1 MREVGVL
8 LVVSALEEMLVRMT
22 RWAVAGAGAGA
33 VETVPVN
40 KESVK
45 VAACCYVYATMLVRC
60 VDLLWLK
67 M

>member
-22 RWAVAGAGAGA
+22 RWAAAGAGAGV

-40 KESVK
+40 KESVD
-45 VAACCYVYATMLVRC
+45 VAALSLWVCDYFGTMC
-60 VDLLWLK
+60 
-67 M
+67 